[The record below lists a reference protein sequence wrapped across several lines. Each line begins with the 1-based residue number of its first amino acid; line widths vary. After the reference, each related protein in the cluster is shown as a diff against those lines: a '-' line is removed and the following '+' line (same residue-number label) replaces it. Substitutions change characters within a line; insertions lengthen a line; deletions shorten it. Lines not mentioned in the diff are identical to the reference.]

1 MGQIIV
7 MENDRV
13 RVSDVQFKPGEKTP
27 MHTHPNHVVYVFNDG
42 KFKLTPSK
50 GKIQEL
56 DLKAGQA
63 FWFDATS
70 HTTENLGK
78 TDIHLLVFELKK

>member
-56 DLKAGQA
+56 QSQSRA
-63 FWFDATS
+63 S
-70 HTTENLGK
+70 
-78 TDIHLLVFELKK
+78 ILVRCHISYH

>member
-1 MGQIIV
+1 M
-7 MENDRV
+7 V
-13 RVSDVQFKPGEKTP
+13 RSRILTPGEKTP

-42 KFKLTPSK
+42 KFKLIPSK

-70 HTTENLGK
+70 HTTENTGK
-78 TDIHLLVFELKK
+78 TDVHLLVFELKK

>member
-27 MHTHPNHVVYVFNDG
+27 MHTHPDHVVYVFNDG
-42 KFKLTPSK
+42 KFKLIPSK
-50 GKIQEL
+50 GKHRL